1 MFKLLI
7 VDDEYYT
14 VEGMRHI
21 LDWEKYG
28 IEIVGTA
35 SDGTEGLKVAREV
48 NPDIIIT
55 DIRMPENSGLE
66 MIESLRQDNYKG
78 KVIILSGYH
87 SFSYAKRAIDFNVE
101 KYLTKPINPTEL
113 EETVKLVTAKLKTE
127 KGTEPDERD
136 RYPEILRNILHTI
149 DKTYT
154 DDIRL
159 SNLADKFFL
168 STRYVGHLFKK
179 YLDINF
185 IDYVTEKRIEKA
197 KELLANTDIPI
208 DEVMGSVG
216 YHDAKHFREMFK
228 KITGMSP
235 SEFRKM
241 SRKLT

>member
-113 EETVKLVTAKLKTE
+113 EETVKLVTAKLKAE
-127 KGTEPDERD
+127 KGTEPDGRD

-154 DDIRL
+154 EDIRL
-159 SNLADKFFL
+159 SSLADKFFL

-197 KELLANTDIPI
+197 KELLTNTDIPI